1 MPLESPTMRWLRPS
15 AFLSAVLVGLIAL
28 AHLLMP
34 LAWYG
39 GLSAGQS
46 SLVEVCTSQGIKV
59 LALGAD
65 GASAPAQP
73 ASPHHEKHCP
83 LCNGP
88 FAPPQAAPVA
98 AGGIAPPHRP
108 GLHPPQS
115 PVQAA
120 LVARPPATGPPTLS

>member
-1 MPLESPTMRWLRPS
+1 MRRLRPS
-15 AFLSAVLVGLIAL
+15 AFHSAVLVGLIAL

-39 GLSAGQS
+39 SLSADRG
-46 SLVEVCTSQGIKV
+46 SLVEICTAQGIKV

-65 GASAPAQP
+65 GAPAPAQP

-98 AGGIAPPHRP
+98 TGGIAPNHRP
-108 GLHPPQS
+108 GVHPPQG

-120 LVARPPATGPPTLS
+120 RVARPPATGPPTLS